1 MIELYILV
9 IVVFTIGILISTLV
23 TESEGIKNNPQITLE
38 EFEEI
43 SKKAYQIVKNSEEF
57 RKQLEAYIKNVNE
70 ITLNEER
77 NIRKKLLGGL

>member
-23 TESEGIKNNPQITLE
+23 PESEGIKNNPQITLE